1 MNKTRAIVVVA
12 IAAVLVAAGA
22 TAVHNLVVFGT
33 ISTSGAPPRVD
44 YCGRRYYPSDTPV
57 AMSRAQVDAFLAE
70 NGEQGLSRIDTAPSG
85 LPVLANVMTPEE
97 RIAHHTTV
105 CTMGVWVQ
113 TGPDSYVPYGLSG
126 GP

>member
-1 MNKTRAIVVVA
+1 MNKTRAIAAVA
-12 IAAVLVAAGA
+12 TAAVLVAAGV
-22 TAVHNLVVFGT
+22 TAVHNFAVFGT

-70 NGEQGLSRIDTAPSG
+70 NGEHGLDRIDTTPSG
-85 LPVLANVMTPEE
+85 LPVLANVMTPEV
-97 RIAHHTTV
+97 RRAHYTNV

-113 TGPDSYVPYGLSG
+113 TGADSYVAYGLSG